1 MKDINIQAQNKVT
14 IVGKLMDVVF
24 GEGQLNDGRHYERAT
39 LTVRTTQTYGGR
51 EETSEIP
58 VSVFATQYTS
68 TGKQNPAWTSMQA
81 IKNLKTAQNVGIDEA
96 STVRVSSG
104 NIQENNFVSRNG
116 QLINGW
122 QIRSSFINEAKIA
135 EVASFICDIFIM
147 DMHDEE
153 DRNGEP
159 TGRLV
164 IKGGLVQYGGKLD
177 VIEFVVE
184 DPNAVD
190 FITRNWEPNQTVTVK
205 GRIRV
210 TSTEE
215 KSSGNEA
222 SWGEDIPETT
232 TRFVRE
238 LIITKG
244 DDEGKEEEFAY
255 NPADIKNA
263 FNVRKTNIEQMQ
275 LDAKNAANRGA
286 AKKAAP
292 ASTASKYSWEE

>member
-1 MKDINIQAQNKVT
+1 MKDINVQAQNKVT
-14 IVGKLMDVVF
+14 VVGKLLDVVT
-24 GEGQLNDGRHYERAT
+24 GEGQLSDGRHYERAT
-39 LTVRTTQTYGGR
+39 LTIRTTQTYGGR

-58 VSVFATQYTS
+58 VSLFATQYTS

-81 IKNLKTAQNVGIDEA
+81 IKTLKTAQNVGIDDA
-96 STVRVSSG
+96 DTVRVSSG
-104 NIQENNFVSRNG
+104 NLQENNFVSRNG

-122 QIRSSFINEAKIA
+122 QIRSSFISGSKVAD
-135 EVASFICDIFIM
+135 VASFICDIFIM
-147 DMHDEE
+147 DMHDEV

-164 IKGGLVQYGGKLD
+164 VKGGLVQYGGKLD
-177 VIEFVVE
+177 VIEFIVE

-190 FITRNWEPNQTVTVK
+190 FISRNWEINQTVTVK

-215 KSSGNEA
+215 KSSGNDT

-263 FNVRKTNIEQMQ
+263 FNVRKANIEQLQ
-275 LDAKNAANRGA
+275 IDAKNGG
-286 AKKAAP
+286 KKAAAP
-292 ASTASKYSWEE
+292 AKSTSNKYSWEE

>member
-1 MKDINIQAQNKVT
+1 MKDINVQAQNKVT
-14 IVGKLMDVVF
+14 VVGKLLDVVT
-24 GEGQLNDGRHYERAT
+24 GEGQLSDGRHYERAT
-39 LTVRTTQTYGGR
+39 LTIRTTQTYGGR

-58 VSVFATQYTS
+58 VSLFATQYTS

-81 IKNLKTAQNVGIDEA
+81 IKTLKTAQNVGIDDA
-96 STVRVSSG
+96 DTVRVSSG
-104 NIQENNFVSRNG
+104 NLQENNFVSRNG

-122 QIRSSFINEAKIA
+122 QIRSSFISGSKVAD
-135 EVASFICDIFIM
+135 VASFICDIFIM
-147 DMHDEE
+147 DMHDEV

-164 IKGGLVQYGGKLD
+164 VKGGLVQYGGKLD
-177 VIEFVVE
+177 VIEFIVE

-190 FITRNWEPNQTVTVK
+190 FISRNWEINQTVTVK

-215 KSSGNEA
+215 KSSGNDA

-263 FNVRKTNIEQMQ
+263 FNVRKANIEQLQ
-275 LDAKNAANRGA
+275 IDAKNGG
-286 AKKAAP
+286 KKAAVP
-292 ASTASKYSWEE
+292 AKSTSNKYSWEE

>member
-1 MKDINIQAQNKVT
+1 MKDINVQAQNKVT
-14 IVGKLMDVVF
+14 VVGKLLDVVT
-24 GEGQLNDGRHYERAT
+24 GEGQLSDGRHYERAT
-39 LTVRTTQTYGGR
+39 LTIRATQTYGGR

-58 VSVFATQYTS
+58 VSLFATQYTS
-68 TGKQNPAWTSMQA
+68 TGKQSPAWASMQSVKA
-81 IKNLKTAQNVGIDEA
+81 LKTAQNVGIDEA

-104 NIQENNFVSRNG
+104 NLQENNFVSRNG
-116 QLINGW
+116 QLINTW
-122 QIRSSFINEAKIA
+122 QIRSSFISGSNVA

-147 DMHDEE
+147 DMHDEI

-177 VIEFVVE
+177 VIEFIVE

-190 FITRNWEPNQTVTVK
+190 FISRNWEINQTVTVK

-215 KSSGNEA
+215 KSSGNDT

-232 TRFVRE
+232 TRFIRE

-263 FNVRKTNIEQMQ
+263 FNVRKANIEQLQ
-275 LDAKNAANRGA
+275 IDAKNGG
-286 AKKAAP
+286 KKAAAP
-292 ASTASKYSWEE
+292 AKSTSNKYSWEE

>member
-1 MKDINIQAQNKVT
+1 MKDINVQAQNKVT
-14 IVGKLMDVVF
+14 VVGKLLDVVT
-24 GEGQLNDGRHYERAT
+24 GEGQLSDGRHYERAT
-39 LTVRTTQTYGGR
+39 LTIRTTQTYGGR

-58 VSVFATQYTS
+58 VSLFATQYTS

-81 IKNLKTAQNVGIDEA
+81 IKTLKTAQNVGIDDA
-96 STVRVSSG
+96 DTVRVSSG
-104 NIQENNFVSRNG
+104 NLQENNFVSRNG

-122 QIRSSFINEAKIA
+122 QIRSSFISGSKVAD
-135 EVASFICDIFIM
+135 VASFICDIFIM
-147 DMHDEE
+147 DMHDEV

-164 IKGGLVQYGGKLD
+164 VKGGLVQYGGKLD
-177 VIEFVVE
+177 VIEFIVE

-190 FITRNWEPNQTVTVK
+190 FISRNWEINQTVTVK

-215 KSSGNEA
+215 KSSGNDA

-244 DDEGKEEEFAY
+244 DDEGKEEGFAY

-263 FNVRKTNIEQMQ
+263 FNVRKANIEQLQ
-275 LDAKNAANRGA
+275 IDAKNGG
-286 AKKAAP
+286 KKAAAP
-292 ASTASKYSWEE
+292 AKSTSNKYSWEE

>member
-1 MKDINIQAQNKVT
+1 MKDINVQAQNKVT
-14 IVGKLMDVVF
+14 VVGKLLDVVT
-24 GEGQLNDGRHYERAT
+24 GEGQLSDGRHYERAT
-39 LTVRTTQTYGGR
+39 LTIRTTQTYGGR

-58 VSVFATQYTS
+58 VSLFATQYTS

-81 IKNLKTAQNVGIDEA
+81 IKTLKTAQNVGIDDA
-96 STVRVSSG
+96 DTVRVSSG
-104 NIQENNFVSRNG
+104 NLQENNFVSRNG

-122 QIRSSFINEAKIA
+122 QIRSSFISGSKVAD
-135 EVASFICDIFIM
+135 VASFICDIFIM
-147 DMHDEE
+147 DMHDEV

-164 IKGGLVQYGGKLD
+164 VKGGLVQYGGKLD
-177 VIEFVVE
+177 VIEFIVE

-190 FITRNWEPNQTVTVK
+190 FISRNWEINQTVTVK

-215 KSSGNEA
+215 KSSGNDA

-263 FNVRKTNIEQMQ
+263 FNVRKANIEQLQ
-275 LDAKNAANRGA
+275 IDAKNGG
-286 AKKAAP
+286 KKATAP
-292 ASTASKYSWEE
+292 AKSTSNKYSWEE

>member
-1 MKDINIQAQNKVT
+1 MKDINVQAQNKVT
-14 IVGKLMDVVF
+14 VVGKLLDVVT
-24 GEGQLNDGRHYERAT
+24 GEGQLSYGRHYERAT
-39 LTVRTTQTYGGR
+39 LTIRTTQTYGGR

-58 VSVFATQYTS
+58 VSLFATQYTS

-81 IKNLKTAQNVGIDEA
+81 IKTLKTAQNVGIDDA
-96 STVRVSSG
+96 DTVRVSSG
-104 NIQENNFVSRNG
+104 NLQENNFVSRNG

-122 QIRSSFINEAKIA
+122 QIRSSFISGSKVAD
-135 EVASFICDIFIM
+135 VASFICDIFIM
-147 DMHDEE
+147 DMHDEV

-164 IKGGLVQYGGKLD
+164 VKGGLVQYGGKLD
-177 VIEFVVE
+177 VIEFIVE

-190 FITRNWEPNQTVTVK
+190 FISRNWEINQTVTVK

-215 KSSGNEA
+215 KSSGNDA

-263 FNVRKTNIEQMQ
+263 FNVRKANIEQLQ
-275 LDAKNAANRGA
+275 IDAKNGG
-286 AKKAAP
+286 KKAAAP
-292 ASTASKYSWEE
+292 AKSTSNKYSWEE

>member
-1 MKDINIQAQNKVT
+1 MKDINVQAQNKVT
-14 IVGKLMDVVF
+14 VVGKLLDVVT
-24 GEGQLNDGRHYERAT
+24 GEGQLSDGRHYERAT
-39 LTVRTTQTYGGR
+39 LTIRTTQTYGGR

-58 VSVFATQYTS
+58 VSLFATQYTS
-68 TGKQNPAWTSMQA
+68 TGKQNPAWTSMQT
-81 IKNLKTAQNVGIDEA
+81 IKTLKTAQNVGIDDA
-96 STVRVSSG
+96 DTVRVSSG
-104 NIQENNFVSRNG
+104 NLQENNFVSRNG

-122 QIRSSFINEAKIA
+122 QIRSSFISGSKVAD
-135 EVASFICDIFIM
+135 VASFICDIFIM
-147 DMHDEE
+147 DMHDEV

-164 IKGGLVQYGGKLD
+164 VKGGLVQYGGKLD
-177 VIEFVVE
+177 VIEFIVE

-190 FITRNWEPNQTVTVK
+190 FISRNWEINQTVTVK

-215 KSSGNEA
+215 KSSGNDT

-263 FNVRKTNIEQMQ
+263 FNVRKANIEQLQ
-275 LDAKNAANRGA
+275 IDAKNGG
-286 AKKAAP
+286 KKAAAP
-292 ASTASKYSWEE
+292 AKSTSNKYSWEE

>member
-1 MKDINIQAQNKVT
+1 MKDINVQAQNKVT
-14 IVGKLMDVVF
+14 VVGKLLDVVT
-24 GEGQLNDGRHYERAT
+24 GEGQLSDGRHYERAT
-39 LTVRTTQTYGGR
+39 LTIRTTQTYGGR

-58 VSVFATQYTS
+58 VSLFATQYTS

-81 IKNLKTAQNVGIDEA
+81 IKILKTAQNVGIDDA
-96 STVRVSSG
+96 DTVRVSSG
-104 NIQENNFVSRNG
+104 NLQENNFVSRNG

-122 QIRSSFINEAKIA
+122 QIRSSFISGSKVAD
-135 EVASFICDIFIM
+135 VASFICDIFIM
-147 DMHDEE
+147 DMHDEV

-164 IKGGLVQYGGKLD
+164 VKGGLVQYGGKLD
-177 VIEFVVE
+177 VIEFIVE

-190 FITRNWEPNQTVTVK
+190 FISRNWEINQTVTVK

-215 KSSGNEA
+215 KSSGNDA

-263 FNVRKTNIEQMQ
+263 FNVRKANIEQLQ
-275 LDAKNAANRGA
+275 IDAKNGG
-286 AKKAAP
+286 KKAAAP
-292 ASTASKYSWEE
+292 AKSTSNKYSWEE

>member
-1 MKDINIQAQNKVT
+1 MKDINVQAQNKVT
-14 IVGKLMDVVF
+14 VVGKLLDVVF
-24 GEGQLNDGRHYERAT
+24 GEGQLSDGRHYERAT
-39 LTVRTTQTYGGR
+39 LTIRTTQTYGGR

-58 VSVFATQYTS
+58 VSLFATQYTS
-68 TGKQNPAWTSMQA
+68 TGKQNPAWTSMQT
-81 IKNLKTAQNVGIDEA
+81 IKTLKTAQNVGIDEA
-96 STVRVSSG
+96 DTVRVSSG
-104 NIQENNFVSRNG
+104 NLQENNFVSRNG

-122 QIRSSFINEAKIA
+122 QIRSSFISGAKVA

-147 DMHDEE
+147 DMHDEV
-153 DRNGEP
+153 DRNDEP

-164 IKGGLVQYGGKLD
+164 VKGGLVQYGGKLD
-177 VIEFVVE
+177 VLEFIVE

-190 FITRNWEPNQTVTVK
+190 FISRNWEINQTVTVK

-210 TSTEE
+210 TSIEE
-215 KSSGNEA
+215 KSSGNDT

-232 TRFVRE
+232 THFIRE

-263 FNVRKTNIEQMQ
+263 FNVRKANIEQMQ
-275 LDAKNAANRGA
+275 LDAKNGG
-286 AKKAAP
+286 KKAAAP
-292 ASTASKYSWEE
+292 AKSTSNKYSWEE